1 MMGWGGDMSANPREH
16 GKFLFREGRYSDALE
31 SFSAAGIEPSEDLD
45 TAYFMS
51 LCYARVGKFDSA
63 MELLR
68 QISQEEKDLV
78 RLYQVRMV
86 LSWLLVKTDNIE
98 EAEKQLKEVLAVGF
112 ESPQAWSALAYCQW
126 RGDNIDLALES
137 YQEALKLD
145 EENFNAVNGLGYIL
159 AESGKDTSRAIELC
173 RRALESNPGNA
184 AYRDSLGWALFRA
197 GKTSEAAFHLTEAY
211 SSCPEDSTI
220 RNHLEAVKN
229 HANLER
235 N

>member
-1 MMGWGGDMSANPREH
+1 MSANSKEN
-16 GKFLFREGRYSDALE
+16 GKFLYREGRYSDALE

-51 LCYARVGKFDSA
+51 LCYARVGKLDAA
-63 MELLR
+63 MELLGQVSR
-68 QISQEEKDLV
+68 EEKNLV
-78 RLYQVRMV
+78 RLYQVRML
-86 LSWLLVKTDNIE
+86 LSWLLVETDNIE
-98 EAEKQLKEVLAVGF
+98 EAEKQLKEVLAAGF

-126 RGDNIDLALES
+126 RQNDIELALKS

-145 EENFNAVNGLGYIL
+145 EENPNAVNGLGYIL
-159 AESGKDTSRAIELC
+159 AESGKDTGRAIELC
-173 RRALESNPGNA
+173 RRALESNPGSV

-197 GKTSEAAFHLTEAY
+197 GKTSEAAFHLTEAH

-220 RNHLEAVKN
+220 RSHLEAVKN
-229 HANLER
+229 HANLEG